1 MKGVVTF
8 GEVMMRLSCPGH
20 GRLRQ
25 ARSFDVLYVGS
36 EASVASSLALSGV
49 PAAHV
54 TCLPDDDLGAAAA
67 GTLAHYSVD
76 TSHIVF
82 RKGRIG
88 VFFLEYGA
96 SIRAPKII
104 YDRFESV
111 FARLDPGEFDWNSIL
126 RNARWF
132 HWSGITPAISAEAAQ
147 ACLQAVRTASSMGIT
162 VSGDINY
169 RRNLWQYG
177 KSPREIMPELIRHS
191 NVLVAGITD
200 FENCLG
206 IARETWEETCRRVVS
221 EYPNVSRVI
230 ATSRKTLTA
239 SHNILSGMLW
249 DGRRKLA
256 TREFD
261 LQPIVDRVGAG
272 DAFMAGFIF
281 ASIAGKSDQEI
292 IDYATAAGAMKHT
305 IEGDVNVAS
314 VKEITA
320 LLEGDNI
327 GKLLR

>member
-8 GEVMMRLSCPGH
+8 GEVMMRLSCENY

-25 ARSFDVLYVGS
+25 ARSFNVLYVGS
-36 EASVASSLALSGV
+36 EASVASSLALSGI

-67 GTLAHYSVD
+67 GTLAHYGVD
-76 TSHIVF
+76 TSHILF
-82 RKGRIG
+82 TKGRIG

-96 SIRAPKII
+96 SLRAPKII

-111 FARLDPGEFDWNSIL
+111 FARLNPEEFDWKSIL
-126 RNARWF
+126 KDAQWF

-147 ACLQAVRTASSMGIT
+147 ACLEAVRTASSMGIT

-177 KSPREIMPELIRHS
+177 KSPREVMPELIQNSH
-191 NVLVAGITD
+191 VLVAGVTD
-200 FENCLG
+200 LENCLG
-206 IARETWEETCRRVVS
+206 ITGETWEEACRNAALQ
-221 EYPNVSRVI
+221 YPNI
-230 ATSRKTLTA
+230 KKITATSRRTITA

-249 DGRRKLA
+249 NGRETLN

-281 ASIAGKSDQEI
+281 ASISGKSDQDI
-292 IDYATAAGAMKHT
+292 VNYATASGAMKHT

-320 LLEGDNI
+320 LLEGENV

>member
-8 GEVMMRLSCPGH
+8 GEVMMRLSCENH

-67 GTLAHYSVD
+67 GSLAHYNVD
-76 TSHIVF
+76 TSHIIF
-82 RKGRIG
+82 SKGRIG
-88 VFFLEYGA
+88 VFFLENGA
-96 SIRAPKII
+96 SLRAPKII
-104 YDRFESV
+104 YDRFESA
-111 FARLDPGEFDWNSIL
+111 FAKLDPTQFNWKSIL
-126 RNARWF
+126 ADAQWF
-132 HWSGITPAISAEAAQ
+132 HWSGITPAISAPAAQ
-147 ACLQAVRTASSMGIT
+147 ACLDAVRTASAMGIT

-177 KSPREIMPELIRHS
+177 KTPRDIMPEIISHS
-191 NVLVAGITD
+191 EVLVAGITD
-200 FENCLG
+200 LENCLG
-206 IARETWEETCRRVVS
+206 ISGATWEEACRNAARQ
-221 EYPNVSRVI
+221 YPNIRKVA

-249 DGRRKLA
+249 NGSEMLT

-281 ASIAGKSDQEI
+281 ASISGKADQAV
-292 IDYATAAGAMKHT
+292 IDYATASGAMKHT

-320 LLEGDNI
+320 LLEGENI